1 MPVEVVVQNF
11 IDGQFV
17 EVKEF
22 LESYDPST
30 GEVWAQIPDSGKIE
44 VDKAVSAAKN
54 AYQKLVL
61 QAYSKQW
68 RFKGAPPTTQT
79 FLNFM

>member
-1 MPVEVVVQNF
+1 MHVEVVVQNF

-22 LESYDPST
+22 LDSYDPST

-44 VDKAVSAAKN
+44 VDKAVSAAKK
-54 AYQKLVL
+54 AYQK
-61 QAYSKQW
+61 
-68 RFKGAPPTTQT
+68 
-79 FLNFM
+79 